1 MLLFVSTLVN
11 LPLLPIAGH
20 MARKRITNNMMQP
33 VQDDDPYVRKTAA
46 VCVAKLHDINAEL
59 VEDRGFLDT
68 LKVILLAASSRQT
81 CLCSVS
87 CWANS
92 CVFPF
97 VCAATTYTEDHDCL
111 CKHAA
116 NWPFDIVVPS
126 QDLLADSNPM
136 VVANAVAALAE
147 IQEVSGRDVFQIT
160 SQSLFKLL
168 RALNECTE
176 WGQVRAPY
184 LCTHLLKL
192 SLICTCAAQLC
203 KSLTDSLMQRL
214 TFEYQHVLRLCG

>member
-1 MLLFVSTLVN
+1 M
-11 LPLLPIAGH
+11 
-20 MARKRITNNMMQP
+20 
-33 VQDDDPYVRKTAA
+33 QDDDPYVRKTAA

-68 LKVILLAASSRQT
+68 LKVMLLAASSSRHAYALHHIVSTAACSNLFEQL
-81 CLCSVS
+81 LCVLR
-87 CWANS
+87 
-92 CVFPF
+92 PM
-97 VCAATTYTEDHDCL
+97 TMR

-116 NWPFDIVVPS
+116 DWPFDAVVPS

-176 WGQVRAPY
+176 WGQVRTRH
-184 LCTHLLKL
+184 LCTHLLEL
-192 SLICTCAAQLC
+192 SSWCPCAAHWC
-203 KSLTDSLMQRL
+203 KIVSDTLMQRL
-214 TFEYQHVLRLCG
+214 ILE